1 MFITTSNN
9 KTPQSTILGGACA
22 EPRHS
27 AKNLWTAWFEKG
39 VMIYGDFIKALGG
52 FYHYRVVVYTHCQHT
67 FMFKQLVKV
76 KFASDDCFKRS
87 LTLFSCIFYCLL
99 SHVCSGLYHHHVSLP
114 VCRHVRGCW
123 AWSSDDAGGSLDGS
137 GGEGSETEEK
147 HEWSKKHDTCTYFLF
162 FLSNTLTTCVFDT
175 GIFYFDTIPYVI
187 KNIR

>member
-1 MFITTSNN
+1 MFIITSNN

-27 AKNLWTAWFEKG
+27 TKNLWTAWFEKG
-39 VMIYGDFIKALGG
+39 VMIYGDFINTLGG
-52 FYHYRVVVYTHCQHT
+52 FYHYRVVVYTHCQHA

-87 LTLFSCIFYCLL
+87 LTLFSCIFCCLL
-99 SHVCSGLYHHHVSLP
+99 SHICSGLHHHHVSLP
-114 VCRHVRGCW
+114 VCRHVRGRW
-123 AWSSDDAGGSLDGS
+123 ARSSDDAGGSLDGS

-147 HEWSKKHDTCTYFLF
+147 HEWSKKHDTCTHFLF

-175 GIFYFDTIPYVI
+175 GIFYFDTIPYI
-187 KNIR
+187 IINIQ